1 MLGALAI
8 LATAGSGAWAAD
20 NLPPIGKRQYVI
32 DRDAPFAPVVIK
44 KDQGKPA
51 NVVLKDPL
59 QPGHEEKVL
68 APVRRPVRR
77 RRRPARRREMPGQL
91 RFHAL
96 TVSGHLLQPRAK
108 FAPDYLSVGRAD
120 EPTSRDFLDKVYAP
134 AHDDSF

>member
-8 LATAGSGAWAAD
+8 LAAGSGAWAAD
-20 NLPPIGKRQYVI
+20 KLPPIGKRQYVI
-32 DRDAPFAPVVIK
+32 DRAAPFAPVVIK

-59 QPGHEEKVL
+59 QPGHEAKVL
-68 APVRRPVRR
+68 APVRKPIR